1 MNILYLTF
9 YFEPDLCAG
18 SFRNTPLAME
28 LSKQCGEDCHIDVV
42 TTQPN
47 RYSSFKVEAKTREDI
62 GNMSIHRI
70 DLPSHK
76 SGMLDQVHS
85 FRRYFAEAI
94 KITKNEKYDLVF
106 ASSSRLFT
114 AYLGLVIARKQK
126 TPLYLDIRDIF
137 VDTMDDVL
145 KNKLVK
151 TAILPFL
158 KVIEKRTFSYASH
171 INLISEGFKPYFK
184 KYNNAK
190 YSFFTNGID
199 DVFLNNNKS
208 SSLNGST
215 KKTITYAGNIGE
227 GQGLHKIIPQVAS
240 QLGSN
245 YQFKVIGDGG
255 AKNVLEDEIAKL
267 GLKNVDLMP
276 PVTRER
282 LLEIYNGSD
291 FLFLHLNDYE
301 AFEKV
306 LPSKIFEL
314 ATFDKPIIAGVGG
327 YANKFITENVSNTIL
342 FNPCDVEAMVS
353 GLQNYTYI
361 NEKRSDF
368 IAKFSRDNINREMAK
383 SILSYL

>member
-85 FRRYFAEAI
+85 FRRYFAEAL

-208 SSLNGST
+208 
-215 KKTITYAGNIGE
+215 KR
-227 GQGLHKIIPQVAS
+227 V
-240 QLGSN
+240 
-245 YQFKVIGDGG
+245 
-255 AKNVLEDEIAKL
+255 
-267 GLKNVDLMP
+267 
-276 PVTRER
+276 
-282 LLEIYNGSD
+282 
-291 FLFLHLNDYE
+291 HL
-301 AFEKV
+301 V
-306 LPSKIFEL
+306 
-314 ATFDKPIIAGVGG
+314 
-327 YANKFITENVSNTIL
+327 
-342 FNPCDVEAMVS
+342 
-353 GLQNYTYI
+353 
-361 NEKRSDF
+361 
-368 IAKFSRDNINREMAK
+368 
-383 SILSYL
+383 

>member
-28 LSKQCGEDCHIDVV
+28 LSKQCGENCHIDVV

-85 FRRYFAEAI
+85 FRRYFAEAL

-114 AYLGLVIARKQK
+114 AYLGLVIARKEK
-126 TPLYLDIRDIF
+126 TPLYLDVRDIF

-215 KKTITYAGNIGE
+215 TKTITYAGNIGE
-227 GQGLHKIIPQVAS
+227 GQGLHKIIPQAAS
-240 QLGSN
+240 KLGPS

-267 GLKNVDLMP
+267 GVKNVDLMP

-314 ATFDKPIIAGVGG
+314 ATYDKPIIAGVGG

-342 FNPCDVEAMVS
+342 FTPCDVEAMVS

-361 NEKRSDF
+361 NEKRTDF